1 MPRLTFYTKAG
12 CCLCDKAE
20 PLIARVQQDIP
31 FELERVDVNENP
43 AAAQAFGQRIPVV
56 ALDDEVVLAGKISEF
71 WLRRVLAG
79 ERNPRLLGS

>member
-20 PLIARVQQDIP
+20 PLIERVQREVP
-31 FELERVDVNENP
+31 FEFERVDINADPE
-43 AAAQAFGQRIPVV
+43 AAAAFGPRIPVI
-56 ALDDEVVLAGKISEF
+56 ALDGEVVLAGKISEF

-79 ERNPRLLGS
+79 ERNPRLTVS